1 MKAALAE
8 ITDSVISDIANRDF
22 REMEG
27 EGAREANTSEEECE
41 SEIRWHG
48 PEGTNYPRVA

>member
-1 MKAALAE
+1 MKATLAE